1 MKLTAL
7 AFSALLFLALALA
20 SVQARPFHAH
30 HSWDGEDAPHGR
42 GGIAKLVARLDLSED
57 QKRDLAAILKEH
69 RKELGTLTTDLAKS
83 RKAIRD
89 SVLADDSSD
98 AAVSEAVQEAAHK
111 GGQLAVLVAQIV
123 REVRTKKVLSPE
135 QMERLLALGE
145 KRTLKM
151 TRFVESRLAHLD
163 EWIEAHSD

>member
-30 HSWDGEDAPHGR
+30 HSWDGEEPLHGR
-42 GGIAKLVARLDLSED
+42 GGIAKLMARLDLSED

-69 RKELGTLTTDLAKS
+69 RKELGTLATDLAKS

-98 AAVSEAVQEAAHK
+98 AAIHEAVQEAALK
-111 GGQLAVLVAQIV
+111 GEQLAVLVAQIV

-145 KRTLKM
+145 KRALKM